1 MLSSEK
7 NNNSLQRFGTWWT
20 VHCTGGR
27 SSSSARAAQSITH
40 SRSINCAPHEPERK
54 CTFQPLYSSFSSRF
68 VSGYTVET
76 NKYRAGNEF
85 PNRTPVFRRD
95 TAGTG
100 QAQGT
105 IIPVILMQF
114 LRDVLYRALAKPWG
128 YPLARPPRFVAGQN
142 ARALRVH

>member
-1 MLSSEK
+1 MS
-7 NNNSLQRFGTWWT
+7 R
-20 VHCTGGR
+20 V
-27 SSSSARAAQSITH
+27 AAQVDAELTRLRLSK
-40 SRSINCAPHEPERK
+40 SAPKKYR
-54 CTFQPLYSSFSSRF
+54 
-68 VSGYTVET
+68 YTVET

-128 YPLARPPRFVAGQN
+128 
-142 ARALRVH
+142 